1 METRTLLSVA
11 GLPVPSAVPL
21 FTATPLAAAASAPYT
36 PTQIR
41 QAYGFNKLPY
51 DGTGETIAIVEAY
64 DDPKIQSDLHIF
76 DGALGLADPSF
87 AKAMPQGQPATAD
100 AGWAGET
107 DLDVEWAHA
116 IAPKAKILL
125 VEAASSSDSDLITAI
140 DYARRQPGVAVV
152 SMSWGGSEFSSELGY
167 DWVFTTPAGHAG
179 VAFAASAGDDGAGA
193 QWPAVSPNV
202 LAVGGTSLTITA
214 DGTRISETGW
224 SSGGGGLSRYES
236 EPSFER
242 SAQNYGMRATPDVAY
257 SADTN
262 KGYYVYDGTGFGSGQ
277 TGWYAYGGTSAGAPQ
292 WAALIALADQGR
304 AAVGLGSLSNVPA
317 ALYGLPRSDFYDV
330 TSGNNGY
337 NAGSG
342 YDLVT
347 GLGSPQANLV
357 VAGLVNYGVSAPNVS
372 KTTVAKTSAPT
383 TTAKPAARPSAAG
396 AQPVGVQN
404 NTAAR
409 MLAELM
415 RETRHHH
422 EEDGSDA
429 PWTT

>member
-1 METRTLLSVA
+1 M
-11 GLPVPSAVPL
+11 
-21 FTATPLAAAASAPYT
+21 AAAAAAPYT

-51 DGTGETIAIVEAY
+51 DGSGETIAIVDAY

-76 DGALGLADPSF
+76 DTALGLADPSF
-87 AKAMPQGQPATAD
+87 TKAMPQGQPATAD
-100 AGWAGET
+100 SGWAGET

-116 IAPKAKILL
+116 MAPKAKILL
-125 VEAASSSDSDLITAI
+125 VEAASSSDADLITAI
-140 DYARRQPGVAVV
+140 DYARRQPGVSVV

-179 VAFAASAGDDGAGA
+179 VAFVASAGDDGAGA

-224 SSGGGGLSRYES
+224 SSGGGGLSQYES

-257 SADTN
+257 NADTN
-262 KGYYVYDGTGFGSGQ
+262 TGYYVYDGTPFANGQ

-317 ALYGLPRSDFYDV
+317 ALYGLPRWDFYDI

-337 NAGSG
+337 KTGAG

-347 GLGSPQANLV
+347 GIGSPQANLV

-372 KTTVAKTSAPT
+372 KTAVAKTSAPT
-383 TTAKPAARPSAAG
+383 SKVKAAARSSAAG
-396 AQPVGVQN
+396 AQSVGAPAN
-404 NTAAR
+404 KAAQV
-409 MLAELM
+409 LAELM
-415 RETRHHH
+415 REMRVHKGQ
-422 EEDGSDA
+422 EDFD
-429 PWTT
+429 PLWTT